1 MHETFNAVT
10 NLNYE
15 KKKLIIFRLD
25 LGNFSFQSSS
35 AVDQFKIQNYQ
46 LCSAK
51 LNDKSIICAQFII
64 GRNIIGSMIID
75 FLPILISMSIGHLT
89 NYVKLY
95 EVAAGTNLT
104 ILLVLVTL

>member
-1 MHETFNAVT
+1 MMDRKG
-10 NLNYE
+10 L
-15 KKKLIIFRLD
+15 LIKYFRLD
-25 LGNFSFQSSS
+25 LGTFSFKASPS
-35 AVDQFKIQNYQ
+35 VDQYSILDYS
-46 LCSAK
+46 LCTANSD
-51 LNDKSIICAQFII
+51 DKPIVCAQLII

>member
-1 MHETFNAVT
+1 
-10 NLNYE
+10 
-15 KKKLIIFRLD
+15 
-25 LGNFSFQSSS
+25 
-35 AVDQFKIQNYQ
+35 VDQFKIQNYQ